1 MVLWLWSFSYGYD
14 ASTMVLQPD
23 AARLRG
29 SVMGWCLFKLA
40 EMCIEA
46 ITVKCSVEINSWVFQ
61 IGLQL
66 NSERYHDGIGHVQLF
81 VKDAEAVCILEC
93 LNYEWPWL

>member
-46 ITVKCSVEINSWVFQ
+46 ITVKCSVEINSWAFQ

-66 NSERYHDGIGHVQLF
+66 NSERISRWNRPCAIICERRGSCMYFGM
-81 VKDAEAVCILEC
+81 LEF
-93 LNYEWPWL
+93 

>member
-1 MVLWLWSFSYGYD
+1 MVLWLLCFSYGYD

-29 SVMGWCLFKLA
+29 SVMGWSLFKLA
-40 EMCIEA
+40 EMCVQA
-46 ITVKCSVEINSWVFQ
+46 ATVKCLVEINSWAFQ

-66 NSERYHDGIGHVQLF
+66 NSERLYITMG
-81 VKDAEAVCILEC
+81 
-93 LNYEWPWL
+93 